1 MHVCVYVFLRA
12 GEKASSLLLTRG
24 GAGRSLIMFWEHS
37 DGIRPLMAMKR
48 GEQRRR
54 AVKKMQGRLDTRD
67 GGFLCSVWCV

>member
-1 MHVCVYVFLRA
+1 MCVCISQGRREGVLSA
-12 GEKASSLLLTRG
+12 ANQG
-24 GAGRSLIMFWEHS
+24 GAGRSLIMCWEHS